1 MKTNIEIP
9 KMIKINRNLNYAKPI
24 RDIEEKTEKQVLNLK
39 GMIKS
44 NDRIAIAVGSRGIR
58 NIDLIVRSIVKTI
71 RRLGGNPF
79 IVPAMGSHGHATAKG
94 QREVLYKYGIREDLI
109 GATIISSMDTV
120 ELPNQGVK
128 NKVYMDKNAYN
139 ADGTIIVNRI
149 DRHPDF
155 NGCIESGLCKMMV
168 IGLGKHRQAIEI
180 HKHGIDGLKK
190 LIVPTAENILKYG
203 NIIMGIGIVENAEK
217 ETIIVE
223 GILPPNIIHREKELL
238 KIAKNNKPK
247 LPVENIDILIV
258 DEMGKNICGSGMDTK
273 IIGRR
278 KIMGAEEYSIPDIKN
293 IIVENLSAECGGN
306 ALGVGLADFITKKL
320 FKQIDFDATYEN
332 VITSNFL
339 ERGKIPIIAANTRQ
353 AVEWALR
360 CCGGLFYD
368 KDVKAIRILNT
379 SHLNEMYISY
389 AVWKEIKE
397 INDIIK
403 IRGFHDIFDERG
415 YLKEF

>member
-1 MKTNIEIP
+1 
-9 KMIKINRNLNYAKPI
+9 
-24 RDIEEKTEKQVLNLK
+24 
-39 GMIKS
+39 
-44 NDRIAIAVGSRGIR
+44 
-58 NIDLIVRSIVKTI
+58 
-71 RRLGGNPF
+71 
-79 IVPAMGSHGHATAKG
+79 
-94 QREVLYKYGIREDLI
+94 
-109 GATIISSMDTV
+109 
-120 ELPNQGVK
+120 
-128 NKVYMDKNAYN
+128 
-139 ADGTIIVNRI
+139 
-149 DRHPDF
+149 
-155 NGCIESGLCKMMV
+155 
-168 IGLGKHRQAIEI
+168 
-180 HKHGIDGLKK
+180 
-190 LIVPTAENILKYG
+190 
-203 NIIMGIGIVENAEK
+203 
-217 ETIIVE
+217 
-223 GILPPNIIHREKELL
+223 
-238 KIAKNNKPK
+238 
-247 LPVENIDILIV
+247 
-258 DEMGKNICGSGMDTK
+258 
-273 IIGRR
+273 
-278 KIMGAEEYSIPDIKN
+278 MGAEEYSIPDIKN

>member
-273 IIGRR
+273 IIGVE
-278 KIMGAEEYSIPDIKN
+278 KLWEQKN
-293 IIVENLSAECGGN
+293 IV
-306 ALGVGLADFITKKL
+306 
-320 FKQIDFDATYEN
+320 
-332 VITSNFL
+332 FL
-339 ERGKIPIIAANTRQ
+339 I
-353 AVEWALR
+353 
-360 CCGGLFYD
+360 
-368 KDVKAIRILNT
+368 
-379 SHLNEMYISY
+379 
-389 AVWKEIKE
+389 
-397 INDIIK
+397 
-403 IRGFHDIFDERG
+403 
-415 YLKEF
+415 